1 MTNLDNLTV
10 LQERAIRLLMTGL
23 SDQAVADELDIA
35 RQTVNNWRHN
45 DAAFSAG
52 FNAERQAL
60 WSTHR
65 EKLRS
70 LVSQAVDVLAE
81 DMVATLEPKLRQS
94 AAIHVLKAVGLYGQ
108 NMTPSNELSL
118 DQVESKPDWPDSD
131 VLKQMLCAVEVT
143 TVDPEDYKTSS
154 QNLR

>member
-1 MTNLDNLTV
+1 MTNQDDLTV
-10 LQERAIRLLMTGL
+10 MQEKAIQLLMTGL
-23 SDQAVADELDIA
+23 SDQAVADELDMA

-45 DAAFSAG
+45 DAAFAAR

-81 DMVATLEPKLRQS
+81 DMAATLEPKLRQS
-94 AAIHVLKAVGLYGQ
+94 AAIHVLKAVSLYGQ
-108 NMTPSNELSL
+108 DMKPSGAI
-118 DQVESKPDWPDSD
+118 DIGQVERDWQANDD
-131 VLKQMLCAVEVT
+131 MLKLFEEV
-143 TVDPEDYKTSS
+143 SA
-154 QNLR
+154 

>member
-1 MTNLDNLTV
+1 MTNKDDLTV
-10 LQERAIRLLMTGL
+10 IQEKAIQLLMTGL

-35 RQTVNNWRHN
+35 RQTVNNWKHN
-45 DAAFSAG
+45 DAAFAAR

-70 LVSQAVDVLAE
+70 LVAQAVDVLAE
-81 DMVATLEPKLRQS
+81 DMDTRLEPKLRQS

-108 NMTPSNELSL
+108 ANDDLVRMFEGVS
-118 DQVESKPDWPDSD
+118 
-131 VLKQMLCAVEVT
+131 A
-143 TVDPEDYKTSS
+143 
-154 QNLR
+154 

>member
-1 MTNLDNLTV
+1 MTNQDNLTV
-10 LQERAIRLLMTGL
+10 MQEKAIQLLMTGG

-35 RQTVNNWRHN
+35 RQTVNNWKHN
-45 DAAFSAG
+45 DAAFAAR

-70 LVSQAVDVLAE
+70 LVAQAVDVLAE
-81 DMVATLEPKLRQS
+81 DMAATLEPKLRQS

-108 NMTPSNELSL
+108 DMKPSGAIDSG
-118 DQVESKPDWPDSD
+118 QVERERQASDDLLKMFEVASAEGQLVQAPDS
-131 VLKQMLCAVEVT
+131 V
-143 TVDPEDYKTSS
+143 S
-154 QNLR
+154 

>member
-1 MTNLDNLTV
+1 MAHQDSLTV
-10 LQERAIRLLMTGL
+10 TQEKAIQLLMTGR

-45 DAAFSAG
+45 DAAFAAR

-70 LVSQAVDVLAE
+70 LVA
-81 DMVATLEPKLRQS
+81 
-94 AAIHVLKAVGLYGQ
+94 
-108 NMTPSNELSL
+108 
-118 DQVESKPDWPDSD
+118 
-131 VLKQMLCAVEVT
+131 
-143 TVDPEDYKTSS
+143 
-154 QNLR
+154 

>member
-1 MTNLDNLTV
+1 MTNKDSLTV
-10 LQERAIRLLMTGL
+10 MQEKAIQLLITGG

-45 DAAFSAG
+45 DAAFAAR

-70 LVSQAVDVLAE
+70 LVAQAVDVLAE
-81 DMVATLEPKLRQS
+81 DMETRLEPKLRQS

-108 NMTPSNELSL
+108 DMMPSGAI
-118 DQVESKPDWPDSD
+118 DCGQVEEKDWLASD
-131 VLKQMLCAVEVT
+131 VLRQMFGAVEV
-143 TVDPEDYKTSS
+143 VEVG
-154 QNLR
+154 QGR

>member
-1 MTNLDNLTV
+1 MTNQDDLTV
-10 LQERAIRLLMTGL
+10 MQEKAIQLLMTGL
-23 SDQAVADELDIA
+23 SDQAVADELDMA

-45 DAAFSAG
+45 DAAFAAR

-81 DMVATLEPKLRQS
+81 DMAATLEPKLRQS
-94 AAIHVLKAVGLYGQ
+94 AAIRVLKAVSLYGQ
-108 NMTPSNELSL
+108 DMKPSGAI
-118 DQVESKPDWPDSD
+118 DIGQVERDWQANDD
-131 VLKQMLCAVEVT
+131 MLKLFEEV
-143 TVDPEDYKTSS
+143 SA
-154 QNLR
+154 